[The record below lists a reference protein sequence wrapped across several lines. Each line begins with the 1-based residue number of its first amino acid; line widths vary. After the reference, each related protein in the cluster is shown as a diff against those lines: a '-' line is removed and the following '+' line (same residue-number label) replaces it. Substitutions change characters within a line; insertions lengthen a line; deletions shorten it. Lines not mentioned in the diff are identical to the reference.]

1 MGDYWFSYVYK
12 AEAAERMRAA
22 EQERLGAKMR
32 RVSRERRRLQ
42 RPQLHLAP
50 AGLADLADLAS
61 CIPSRE
67 ATLEWVG
74 SDIGWP
80 LNSDELAQILHKDD
94 GSQHS
99 AWTAWSSNR
108 PIGFATLDFHH
119 NGHVAQLNH
128 VLVRPHWRAATTAT
142 TVVRQ
147 VTSRAFANPDT
158 EVVWLRVYAQ
168 DKLRCDA
175 YQQAGFRSAI
185 RNTTAVRVGEAMWD
199 QVEMFLERQGAGA
212 QP

>member
-12 AEAAERMRAA
+12 AEAAERIRAA
-22 EQERLGAKMR
+22 EEERLGAEMQR
-32 RVSRERRRLQ
+32 ISRSRRRRQRHELQ
-42 RPQLHLAP
+42 LAP
-50 AGLADLADLAS
+50 AGLDDLAEIAS
-61 CIPSRE
+61 CIPSRQ
-67 ATLEWVG
+67 ATLEWAG
-74 SDIGWP
+74 CDIGWP
-80 LNSDELAQILHKDD
+80 VKGDELAQILHKDD
-94 GSQHS
+94 GSQHF

-128 VLVRPHWRAATTAT
+128 VLVRPHRRVATTAA

-147 VTSRAFANPDT
+147 VTSQAFANPDT

-185 RNTTAVRVGEAMWD
+185 RNTAATRVGEAMWD
-199 QVEMFLERQGAGA
+199 QVEMFLERQGAGT
-212 QP
+212 